1 VAPRAQ
7 LTIAAAAL
15 LALAGAVEFGRGSW
29 ILAKAELAQILIDH
43 AWQRHLAGEPQPRP
57 WPWAD
62 TFPLARLEAPA
73 QGVRL
78 YILSGS
84 SGRTL
89 AFGPGH
95 QNGTPAPGERGNS
108 VVGGHRDT
116 HLAFLREVKRGDTL
130 RIERPDGMR
139 VDYRVTELDVL
150 DRRET
155 WVMRDDGRTRLTLI
169 TCWPFDALRAGGPQ
183 RYVVIAEAIQP

>member
-1 VAPRAQ
+1 MAPRAR

-15 LALAGAVEFGRGSW
+15 LALAGALEFGRGTW
-29 ILAKAELAQILIDH
+29 ILAKAELAQVLIDR
-43 AWQRHLAGEPQPRP
+43 AWQRRLAGEREPRP

-62 TFPLARLEAPA
+62 TFPVARLEAPA

-78 YILSGS
+78 YVLSGS
-84 SGRTL
+84 GGRTL

-95 QNGTPAPGERGNS
+95 YDGTATPGGRGNS

-116 HLAFLREVKRGDTL
+116 HLAFLRDVKLGDTL
-130 RIERPDGMR
+130 RVERPDGTR
-139 VDYRVTELDVL
+139 VDYRVRQLDVL
-150 DRRET
+150 DKRDT

-169 TCWPFDALRAGGPQ
+169 TCWPFDALHPGGPQ
-183 RYVVIAEAIQP
+183 RYVVIAEAI

>member
-1 VAPRAQ
+1 MAPRAR

-15 LALAGAVEFGRGSW
+15 LALAGAIEFGRGIW
-29 ILAKAELAQILIDH
+29 ILAKAEVAQILIDR
-43 AWQRHLAGEPQPRP
+43 AWQRRLAGEREPRP

-62 TFPLARLEAPA
+62 TYPLARLEAPT
-73 QGVRL
+73 QGVQL
-78 YILSGS
+78 YVLSGS

-95 QNGTPAPGERGNS
+95 QDGTPAPGERGNS

-116 HLAFLREVKRGDTL
+116 HLAFLRNVKLGDTL
-130 RIERPDGMR
+130 RVERPDGAR
-139 VDYRVTELDVL
+139 VDYRVRQLDVL
-150 DRRET
+150 DKRDT

-169 TCWPFDALRAGGPQ
+169 TCWPFDALRPGGPQ
-183 RYVVIAEAIQP
+183 RYVVIADAI